1 MTERLTKERWL
12 EEGLAVFSNEGPGG
26 LAAERMAKRL
36 GVSRGSFYWHFSNV
50 QEFEGAVLGT
60 WEEQWTT
67 RIVNASQV
75 GDHTPRER
83 LYNLIKQTG
92 GRDAQI
98 YASAKRLANGNAAL
112 AELMDRV
119 DGRRIELVA
128 SILRSGGVEDDVAN
142 VRARIIY
149 SWAIGQMII
158 SSEGTPV
165 PSEMAE
171 VLTSMGFSH

>member
-12 EEGLAVFSNEGPGG
+12 EEGLAVFRSEGLAG

-36 GVSRGSFYWHFSNV
+36 GVSRGSFYWHFSNML
-50 QEFEGAVLGT
+50 EFEGAVLGA

-67 RIVNASQV
+67 RIVTASEA

-98 YASAKRLANGNAAL
+98 YASAKKLANGNAAL
-112 AELMDRV
+112 TELMDRV

-128 SILRSGGVEDDVAN
+128 SILRSGGVEDDVSI

-149 SWAIGQMII
+149 AWAIGHMII
-158 SSEGTPV
+158 SSEGTKVAPEV
-165 PSEMAE
+165 AE
-171 VLTSMGFSH
+171 VLTSMGFGH